1 MTAHTVKAVLSVLL
15 SLVLLFASGVCTVY
29 AAETDVGSD
38 KTSEGMFSEHIESF
52 GGDSNEST
60 SEAITRIKR
69 DFTVKKI
76 LGDAWRSVSEY
87 FTSYFAYFAGLLFI
101 VFVSGIAASARITP
115 GISGTVDSVCGLALC
130 AYCVSLISPLC
141 DNIGMILDEV
151 CAFLLASLP
160 SVTAIYAGAVGA
172 SSAAANHAATVAGL
186 EIIQSAV
193 TYVVLPGAKAVL
205 LLSCVSAFTRY
216 MDMSGLCAF
225 VRGAL
230 MWTLGILTSLI
241 SAVMH
246 FQTALGASA
255 DSLSVRGIRF
265 AAQSVIPIV
274 GGVIAESL
282 RVVNESM
289 RLVKSACG
297 ITGLLTLLYIALPPL
312 TLITVYRV
320 FLSLSAALAGIIG
333 LRSGQGFL
341 REMSGVVNILLAALA
356 AVVFVGII
364 LFGIFVKTVGA

>member
-15 SLVLLFASGVCTVY
+15 SLVLFFTSGVCTVY

-38 KTSEGMFSEHIESF
+38 ETSEGMFSEHIESF

-76 LGDAWRSVSEY
+76 LGDAWRSVCEY

-101 VFVSGIAASARITP
+101 VFVSGIASSARITP
-115 GISGTVDSVCGLALC
+115 GISGTVDSVCGL
-130 AYCVSLISPLC
+130 
-141 DNIGMILDEV
+141 GMILDEI

-205 LLSCVSAFTRY
+205 LLSCVNAFTRY

-312 TLITVYRV
+312 TLIAVYRV